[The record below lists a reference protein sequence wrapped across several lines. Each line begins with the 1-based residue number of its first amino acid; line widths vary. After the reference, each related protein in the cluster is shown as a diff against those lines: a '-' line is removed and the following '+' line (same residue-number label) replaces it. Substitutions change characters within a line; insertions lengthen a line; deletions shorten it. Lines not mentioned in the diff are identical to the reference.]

1 MGALG
6 INSVAFFC
14 HKFRNREGD
23 KENEDAA
30 AIASMVVCL
39 SLVYNSKPQQKNT
52 KKSTVLTAE
61 QFRTIKSLY
70 SWVLTSGIRHL

>member
-6 INSVAFFC
+6 INSVAFFR

-30 AIASMVVCL
+30 IAIASMVVCL

-52 KKSTVLTAE
+52 KKKYCLSSTVGPSNHYIL
-61 QFRTIKSLY
+61 
-70 SWVLTSGIRHL
+70 GC